1 MTYSWD
7 ELAALSLARQFP
19 PVAGTGPAAVAEM
32 VRRIGPIQAQAAR
45 APFLAMASR
54 MPGVT
59 AEDIRSAYEELLIVR
74 GSNIRGTVHTSTPQD
89 HALLEVVSRA
99 GQRALWARTLKL
111 NTTTLEEVW
120 DGLEEFAHEDWRTP
134 EQLYAFLRGW
144 LAQHDPAA
152 DPAIDNNAGRY
163 LAFTHG
169 GLIRR
174 PLVGGWES
182 QGAPGYRA
190 ASALLGDRG
199 GILADTNSALDAIAR
214 RYLSVAGPA
223 SRHDFAWW
231 SGLGLRIADATL
243 ARLEPET
250 TAIEGPD
257 GRIYY
262 DLVDT
267 PNPADRTARVEAP
280 AVRLLPEFDA
290 LLCAYDPKGRD
301 RFVSPQHLRLVWSRD
316 NGLQPAPVLCD
327 GRLTGYWRLPGTGRK
342 RSCEVTWFAGTRRP
356 RKSELDGPIAA
367 LEAAY
372 GVTVTRITLA
382 REQ

>member
-19 PVAGTGPAAVAEM
+19 PIAGTGRTAVAQT
-32 VRRIGPIQAQAAR
+32 VRQIGPIQAQAAR
-45 APFLAMASR
+45 APFLAMAAR

-59 AEDIRSAYEELLIVR
+59 VEDIRSAYDELLIVR
-74 GSNIRGTVHTSTPQD
+74 GSNIRGTVHTATPQD
-89 HALLEVVSRA
+89 HALLEVISRA
-99 GQRALWARTLKL
+99 GQRALWARMLRL
-111 NTTTLEEVW
+111 ETTTLEDVW
-120 DGLEEFAHEDWRTP
+120 DGLEEFARADWRTP
-134 EQLYAFLRGW
+134 DQLYAFLLGW
-144 LAQHDPAA
+144 LEQHDPAA
-152 DPAIDNNAGRY
+152 NPAIDNDAGRY

-182 QGAPGYRA
+182 QGAPEYRA
-190 ASALLGDRG
+190 ASALLGDRTR
-199 GILADTNSALDAIAR
+199 ILADTNGSLDAIAR
-214 RYLSVAGPA
+214 RYLSTSGPA

-231 SGLGLRIADATL
+231 SGLGLRIVDATL

-250 TAIEGPD
+250 TAKEGPD

-262 DLVDT
+262 DLVG
-267 PNPADRTARVEAP
+267 AP
-280 AVRLLPEFDA
+280 APVDAPSIRLLPEFDA
-290 LLCAYDPKGRD
+290 LLCAYGPKARD
-301 RFVSPQHLRLVWSRD
+301 RFVSPQHLSQVWSRD
-316 NGLQPAPVLCD
+316 NGLQPAPMLCD
-327 GRLTGYWRLPGTGRK
+327 GRLTGYWRLSGSGRN
-342 RSCEVTWFAGTRRP
+342 RTCAVTWFTRTRRP

-372 GVTVTRITLA
+372 GITVTGTTLT